1 MTQTGKGSSARPA
14 YKSKPACKF
23 RLPTKMCRTSR
34 LVYQA
39 NAWSVLLT
47 SYSCCYIFMS
57 VVYVIPDTRSCC
69 YAFGTWP
76 STLRPHVPSIN
87 YNYLERD
94 GLVLPSLL
102 AQDSPLL
109 ASLSSH
115 SGRRKA
121 ARPSSLAICSARCL
135 QFSVRR
141 ANLANC
147 FCNVFG
153 GPFAKNSRSGPRSSK
168 RSSSL
173 VALDSITY
181 KSSHQ
186 SSSSFGFDPPSCR
199 PQSMM
204 TPSRMLLPWHAVEVM
219 ARACDIGKPVL
230 VTVYS
235 RKTNGS
241 AVRRSMKTKLHVSV
255 GSNVLLW
262 SCKSFV

>member
-1 MTQTGKGSSARPA
+1 
-14 YKSKPACKF
+14 
-23 RLPTKMCRTSR
+23 MCRTSR

-168 RSSSL
+168 RSSVSWPPVCQAKCKGFVRKIKDFRCVRCGRFGEFAEIAPR
-173 VALDSITY
+173 VA
-181 KSSHQ
+181 
-186 SSSSFGFDPPSCR
+186 PSME
-199 PQSMM
+199 SKM
-204 TPSRMLLPWHAVEVM
+204 
-219 ARACDIGKPVL
+219 
-230 VTVYS
+230 
-235 RKTNGS
+235 
-241 AVRRSMKTKLHVSV
+241 
-255 GSNVLLW
+255 
-262 SCKSFV
+262 